1 MLIRIYEE
9 NNEMS
14 RENKNPADL
23 WVTVM
28 ETIYIWKSI
37 TRVKSI

>member
-1 MLIRIYEE
+1 
-9 NNEMS
+9 MS

-23 WVTVM
+23 F

-37 TRVKSI
+37 TRVKSIKVNFANNKKNFSF